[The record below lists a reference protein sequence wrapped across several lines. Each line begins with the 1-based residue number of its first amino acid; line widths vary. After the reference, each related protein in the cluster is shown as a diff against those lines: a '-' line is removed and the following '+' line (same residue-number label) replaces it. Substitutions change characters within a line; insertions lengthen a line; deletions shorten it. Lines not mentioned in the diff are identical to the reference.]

1 MTLFVSI
8 ARSMKDSDKVILIC
22 TGSVLFNNCTQSKIS
37 EVIMLFI

>member
-8 ARSMKDSDKVILIC
+8 DRSMKDSDNAILIF

-37 EVIMLFI
+37 EVIMLFL